1 MTTTNAIMLTIVALF
16 VFGPVLR
23 AGLERVIDW
32 MAKGQ
37 D

>member
-1 MTTTNAIMLTIVALF
+1 MTIANAIMLGIVALF

-23 AGLERVIDW
+23 AGLQW
-32 MAKGQ
+32 MLGTKGQ